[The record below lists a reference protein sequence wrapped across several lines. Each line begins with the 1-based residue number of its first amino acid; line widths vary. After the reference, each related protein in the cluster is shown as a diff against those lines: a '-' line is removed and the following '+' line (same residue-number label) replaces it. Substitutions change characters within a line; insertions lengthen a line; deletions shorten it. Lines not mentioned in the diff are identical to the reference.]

1 MKNPVVI
8 LVNPQ
13 MAENVGMSARAMMNC
28 GLYEMRIVSPWEDH
42 LSDKAVA
49 ASSGADKILREARL
63 YDTTQEAVADLGLVY
78 ATTARRRNMIKI
90 VETAEGAAWEI
101 NLKSQAGI
109 KCGIL
114 FGPERTGLHN
124 DDVAL
129 ADKIIEIPLN
139 PEHCSLNLSQ
149 AVLLAGYEIYKHH
162 VDVPDVQLIT
172 NGGEIADKE
181 KINRFFAFL
190 DEKLSGCKA
199 FQDDEKRPRM
209 LINLHNI
216 FQRGEITEPE
226 LNTLYGIINYLSQK

>member
-1 MKNPVVI
+1 M
-8 LVNPQ
+8 
-13 MAENVGMSARAMMNC
+13 
-28 GLYEMRIVSPWEDH
+28 
-42 LSDKAVA
+42 
-49 ASSGADKILREARL
+49 
-63 YDTTQEAVADLGLVY
+63 
-78 ATTARRRNMIKI
+78 
-90 VETAEGAAWEI
+90 
-101 NLKSQAGI
+101 
-109 KCGIL
+109 

-162 VDVPDVQLIT
+162 VDVPDVQLVT

>member
-1 MKNPVVI
+1 MEYI
-8 LVNPQ
+8 Q
-13 MAENVGMSARAMMNC
+13 
-28 GLYEMRIVSPWEDH
+28 
-42 LSDKAVA
+42 
-49 ASSGADKILREARL
+49 
-63 YDTTQEAVADLGLVY
+63 
-78 ATTARRRNMIKI
+78 
-90 VETAEGAAWEI
+90 
-101 NLKSQAGI
+101 
-109 KCGIL
+109 
-114 FGPERTGLHN
+114 
-124 DDVAL
+124 
-129 ADKIIEIPLN
+129 
-139 PEHCSLNLSQ
+139 
-149 AVLLAGYEIYKHH
+149 YEIYKHH